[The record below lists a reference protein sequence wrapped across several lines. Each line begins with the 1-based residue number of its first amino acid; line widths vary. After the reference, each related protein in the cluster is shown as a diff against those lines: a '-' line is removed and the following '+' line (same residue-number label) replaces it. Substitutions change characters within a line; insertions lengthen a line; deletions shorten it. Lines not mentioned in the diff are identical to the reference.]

1 MNDRLHGVNTE
12 LPEIETETPDLPEEG
27 TEEPRQKPRRRGSL
41 AAALA
46 LLFALAALAGTAWMW
61 WQDQS
66 ARERDEARVFAE
78 IDRLERSDSELSL
91 KLNQVRDEVGALA
104 SADDR
109 AQLTA
114 LESRLA
120 ADRAQLERAERTI
133 REQSALAQSL
143 QAEAGLL
150 HDRLAAMEATVAAT
164 TGPGLDAGSELDV
177 AEVDYLLRLAGE
189 RLQLFADPE
198 AADRAL
204 EVADR
209 HLAAME
215 SPAYFEVRQDIAA
228 ARQALAAV
236 AVPDYVSVAAEL
248 DAIQSAIGE
257 LPFRGEGEAPAVA
270 APEQEDGWWAKL
282 KGVFASLVTV
292 RRSDED
298 DIGQVS
304 LQEQDYIRQR
314 LWLQLEV
321 AHLSLM
327 RRDQDAFRGALA
339 RVGASV
345 DRWFDASD
353 GRVQAVTR
361 ALADL
366 AALEVDARLPDI
378 TGPWSTLRRVRAAG
392 AGTPPAAA
400 PPQAESDPVEPPPLP
415 PSGDGPGSVD
425 ALDGPAET
433 GGQGLE
439 DTG

>member
-1 MNDRLHGVNTE
+1 MNTE
-12 LPEIETETPDLPEEG
+12 FPKLETEASDLPEDG
-27 TEEPRQKPRRRGSL
+27 TEEPREQPRRRGSL
-41 AAALA
+41 AATLA
-46 LLFALAALAGTAWMW
+46 LLIALVALAGTAWMW

-66 ARERDEARVFAE
+66 SRAQEEARVFTE

-91 KLNQVRDEVGALA
+91 KLNQVRDELDALS

-109 AQLTA
+109 PQLSD

-133 REQSALAQSL
+133 REQAALAQSL
-143 QAEAGLL
+143 RAEADSL
-150 HDRLAAMEATVAAT
+150 HDRLAAMEAAVSAG
-164 TGPGLDAGSELDV
+164 TGARLDAGSELDL
-177 AEVDYLLRLAGE
+177 AEVDYLLRLANE
-189 RLQLFADPE
+189 RLQLFADPA

-215 SPAYFEVRQDIAA
+215 NPAYFEVRQEIAA
-228 ARQALAAV
+228 ARQAMAAV

-257 LPFRGEGEAPAVA
+257 LPFRGEGQAPTSA
-270 APEQEDGWWAKL
+270 APEQEEGWWAKL
-282 KGVFASLVTV
+282 QGVFASLVTV

-304 LQEQDYIRQR
+304 LQDKDYIRQR

-339 RVGASV
+339 RVRESV
-345 DRWFDASD
+345 DRWFDGAD
-353 GRVQAVTR
+353 GRVQAVT
-361 ALADL
+361 AELSDL
-366 AALEVDARLPDI
+366 AALEVAAELPDI
-378 TGPWSTLRRVRAAG
+378 SAPWSTLRKLRAAG
-392 AGTPPAAA
+392 AGTPPAAVPA
-400 PPQAESDPVEPPPLP
+400 QVGANPAEARPPAS
-415 PSGDGPGSVD
+415 SGS
-425 ALDGPAET
+425 GPASADGDEDPADT
-433 GGQGLE
+433 GIRDRE